1 MGTKTALFRQ
11 KKRPSSSQNKV
22 VTFVKIFLSLSSSF
36 LISSYINRTTAKEKG
51 EKGGEKGM
59 KKNEMEKKGK
69 R

>member
-11 KKRPSSSQNKV
+11 KKRPSQNKV